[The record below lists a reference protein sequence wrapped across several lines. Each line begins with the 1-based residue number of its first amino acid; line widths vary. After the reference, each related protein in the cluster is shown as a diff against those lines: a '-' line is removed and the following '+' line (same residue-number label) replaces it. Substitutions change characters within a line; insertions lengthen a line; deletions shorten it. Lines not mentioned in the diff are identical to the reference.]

1 MSILNTKQIEDNLP
15 SKLSEL
21 IVLAVKNLNKV
32 EKMPDYAIDM
42 STWHDKRTYLED
54 KCCVCFAGSVMA
66 CELNVDKELYLS
78 PRYFNESLKWKFA
91 SLDAIRKY
99 CIAESLAFI
108 ERANR
113 KEHIKHNVN
122 LENEIIS
129 KLCSL
134 RKVSGFYQNLSS
146 YEEDA
151 KLFKLN
157 MLYIAK
163 ELKKLNL

>member
-1 MSILNTKQIEDNLP
+1 MSILNIKKIKDNLP

-21 IVLAVKNLNKV
+21 IKLAVKDLNKV
-32 EKMPDYAIDM
+32 EKMPDYAVDM
-42 STWHDKRTYLED
+42 SIWHDQKD
-54 KCCVCFAGSVMA
+54 FFGDICSVCFAGSVMA

-78 PRYFNESLKWKFA
+78 PGYFNKSLEWKFNA
-91 SLDAIRKY
+91 LDYIRKY
-99 CIAESLAFI
+99 QIATALAYI
-108 ERANR
+108 ERANGG
-113 KEHIKHNVN
+113 KDVKLNII
-122 LENEIIS
+122 LEDKIIS

-163 ELKKLNL
+163 ELKKLNF